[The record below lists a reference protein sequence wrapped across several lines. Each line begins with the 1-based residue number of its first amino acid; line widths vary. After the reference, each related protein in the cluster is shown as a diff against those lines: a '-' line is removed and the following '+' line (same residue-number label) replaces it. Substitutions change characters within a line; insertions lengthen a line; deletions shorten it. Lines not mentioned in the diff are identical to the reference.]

1 MNRTV
6 RVLSIDDDPLIHKI
20 IGKTLKNGYDT
31 LFAKNGKDGIELA
44 KESQPDVIILDVEM
58 PGMNGYEVC
67 DQLKHNP
74 ETRDIPVIFLSSLEN
89 LRARMLGYEVGAED
103 FLVKPFVAED
113 LIAKIKV
120 LTRIREERREILKQA
135 EEAKR
140 TAYNA
145 LTSSAELGLV
155 ILFSEHSFTATSYKS
170 LAKRFFNIT
179 NSLGLSCSLIIQT
192 SQGHIFFSS
201 KGTIS
206 PLESELMARLKDSG
220 RIHDFGSRTQ
230 INYPHISVLI
240 KNMPLDDGERYGRI
254 KDLLPAM
261 LGPADA
267 KISVINEEKRKI
279 RRYQELLKS
288 FQLVQRTFQE
298 LDTLLKQ
305 NREKGFDIMRAMLM
319 ELNRE
324 LPRMGLEDDQ
334 ENYVLGEVDKAI
346 DAAIEVVDDGKAI
359 GKYFSFVMQQL
370 ESLIKEHATLVEKT
384 EKDDEQERST
394 GTDSGYGHYS
404 SDIELFQDLATPG

>member
-6 RVLSIDDDPLIHKI
+6 KVLSIDDDHLVQKI
-20 IGKTLKNGYDT
+20 IGKTLENGYDT
-31 LFAKNGKDGIELA
+31 LFASSGNEGIELA
-44 KESQPDVIILDVEM
+44 KESLPDVIILDVEM

-67 DQLKHNP
+67 DQLKHDA
-74 ETRDIPVIFLSSLEN
+74 ETQDIPIIFLSSLEN

-113 LIAKIKV
+113 LIAKINV
-120 LTRIREERREILKQA
+120 LANIREERREILKQA
-135 EEAKR
+135 EEARR

-155 ILFSEHSFTATSYKS
+155 ILFAEHSFTATSHES
-170 LAKRFFNIT
+170 LSKRFFKVT
-179 NSLGLSCSLIIQT
+179 NSLGLSCSLLVQT
-192 SQGHIFFSS
+192 SQGSSFFSS
-201 KGTIS
+201 KGTVS
-206 PLESELMARLKDSG
+206 PLESELMARLKNSG

-240 KNMPLDDGERYGRI
+240 KNMPLDNAERYGRI

-267 KISVINEEKRKI
+267 KISVINEEERKVQ
-279 RRYQELLKS
+279 RYQELLKS
-288 FQLVQRTFQE
+288 FEVVQSTFEE
-298 LDTLLKQ
+298 LNTLLKN
-305 NREKGFDIMRAMLM
+305 NREQGFNIMRAMLM

-334 ENYVLGEVDKAI
+334 ENYILGEVDKAI
-346 DAAIEVVDDGKAI
+346 DAAIEVVDDGQAI

-370 ESLIKEHATLVEKT
+370 GSLIEEHSTLVERTQQEDKQ
-384 EKDDEQERST
+384 EEIPEADSEQ
-394 GTDSGYGHYS
+394 DNYS
-404 SDIELFQDLATPG
+404 SDIELF

>member
-6 RVLSIDDDPLIHKI
+6 KVLSIDDDHLVQKI
-20 IGKTLKNGYDT
+20 IGKTLENGYDT
-31 LFAKNGKDGIELA
+31 LFASSGNEGIELA
-44 KESQPDVIILDVEM
+44 KESLPDVIILDVEM

-67 DQLKHNP
+67 DQLKHDA
-74 ETRDIPVIFLSSLEN
+74 ETQDIPIIFLSSLEN

-113 LIAKIKV
+113 LIAKINV
-120 LTRIREERREILKQA
+120 LANIREERREILKQA
-135 EEAKR
+135 EEARR

-155 ILFSEHSFTATSYKS
+155 ILFAEHSFTATSHES
-170 LAKRFFNIT
+170 LSKRFFKVT
-179 NSLGLSCSLIIQT
+179 NSLGLSCSLLVQT
-192 SQGHIFFSS
+192 SQGSAFFSS
-201 KGTIS
+201 KGTVS
-206 PLESELMARLKDSG
+206 PLESELMARLKNSG

-240 KNMPLDDGERYGRI
+240 KNMPLDNAERYGRI

-267 KISVINEEKRKI
+267 KISVINEEERKVQ
-279 RRYQELLKS
+279 RYQELLKS
-288 FQLVQRTFQE
+288 FEVVQSTFEE
-298 LDTLLKQ
+298 LNTLLKN
-305 NREKGFDIMRAMLM
+305 NREQGFNIMRAMLM

-334 ENYVLGEVDKAI
+334 ENYILGEVDKAI
-346 DAAIEVVDDGKAI
+346 DAAIEVVDDGQAI

-370 ESLIKEHATLVEKT
+370 GSLIEEHSTLVERTQQEDKQ
-384 EKDDEQERST
+384 EEIPEADSEQ
-394 GTDSGYGHYS
+394 DNYS
-404 SDIELFQDLATPG
+404 SDIELF